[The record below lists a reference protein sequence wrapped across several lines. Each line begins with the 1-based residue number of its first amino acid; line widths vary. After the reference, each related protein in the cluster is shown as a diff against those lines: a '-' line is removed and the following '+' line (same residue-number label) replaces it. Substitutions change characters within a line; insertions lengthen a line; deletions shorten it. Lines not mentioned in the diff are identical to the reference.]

1 MSSFVIICQQPEDS
15 AMFQNLSWDSV
26 GFHEVPWDSMRFCR
40 IPWSSMRFY
49 DIPVNQSVLTEVNR
63 DLTSYVCQGVD
74 LVIQRN
80 DVAQF

>member
-1 MSSFVIICQQPEDS
+1 
-15 AMFQNLSWDSV
+15 
-26 GFHEVPWDSMRFCR
+26 
-40 IPWSSMRFY
+40 MRFY